1 MAEIFKPL
9 RIWTN
14 EDIVKVIQRV
24 KQHHFKNLSILQYAI
39 IHGHLEWNG
48 TNSPYYGVF

>member
-14 EDIVKVIQRV
+14 EDIVNIIQRV
-24 KQHHFKNLSILQYAI
+24 KQHHVKFINIATCHHPWALGMQWDK
-39 IHGHLEWNG
+39 
-48 TNSPYYGVF
+48 